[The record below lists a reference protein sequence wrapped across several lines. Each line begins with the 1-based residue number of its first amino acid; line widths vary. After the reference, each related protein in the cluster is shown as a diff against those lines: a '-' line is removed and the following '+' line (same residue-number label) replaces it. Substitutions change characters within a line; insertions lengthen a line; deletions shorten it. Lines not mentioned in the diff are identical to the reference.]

1 MLILKRIKKFH
12 RMRLKQFL
20 MVCSFCAVFGGF
32 AQDESYPTEKWGEDV
47 GLIKPESVVFD
58 VGNECLYISN
68 GQQFAPG
75 TDGFISK
82 FNKDGQLEELKWVSD
97 LSRPTG
103 MAIHNNQLWV
113 ADVNQLKVI
122 EIASGKVVKS
132 YSEPIKNSGLNDVA
146 INSRGEVYVTA
157 SFIHSVF
164 KVEGDSLKPWVQDEE
179 QLQWANGIYALD
191 QEVLVGGTHLASID
205 IKTKAIRK
213 IETNPPVVDM
223 DGLWPDGLGG
233 YYLSTVEGT
242 ALWHLDAQG
251 KSTRLDQGGDYFG
264 DLQYVKE
271 TATLYVPRGNHTAQR
286 YYLEVVTLVKP

>member
-1 MLILKRIKKFH
+1 MGLRQFLILS
-12 RMRLKQFL
+12 
-20 MVCSFCAVFGGF
+20 SFCAVFVGF
-32 AQDESYPTEKWGEDV
+32 AQGDGYLAEKWGEDS

-58 VGNECLYISN
+58 AGNGCLYVSN

-82 FNKDGQLEELKWVSD
+82 FNKDGELEQLKWVSD

-113 ADVNQLKVI
+113 ADVNQLRVI
-122 EIASGKVVKS
+122 DITNGKVVRS

-179 QLQWANGIYALD
+179 QLQWANGIFATD
-191 QEVLVGGTHLASID
+191 QEVLVGGTHLVTID
-205 IKTKAIRK
+205 IKTKTIRK
-213 IETNPPVVDM
+213 IETNPPIIDI

-233 YYLSTVEGT
+233 YFLSTVEGT
-242 ALWHLDAQG
+242 ALWLLNPHG
-251 KSTRLDQGGDYFG
+251 KSERLDQGGDYFG
-264 DLQYVKE
+264 DLQYIKE

-286 YYLEVVTLVKP
+286 YYLEVFAFIP